1 MSKIEDIK
9 LLEKIIR
16 GMDVTKFY
24 EKELK
29 QIIRDL
35 VEGNGDLFWFEQT
48 GKENFKWEYRN
59 IFWNSIW
66 SSYKIHP
73 FGEYLERA
81 LEEDKKRLKEILNL
95 NSLFNEVS
103 CGSSLFGSNCPS
115 AGDSFELTKEMIEQA
130 IDNKGWIDCPNADCY
145 EKTSILDLDNGI
157 CNELYDYLKD
167 VYLNLF
173 QNWAEEI
180 KHSTWQMKDIVVT
193 PKIKQIILFDYY
205 DETFWNGILEQF
217 KKSLINGN
225 FSFYRDRVDEE
236 DRINDRSDWFYHT
249 TVVNGYYERPKLL
262 RGQCIELIKETF
274 VEPLKLSA
282 RCNSCYTENTITS
295 FKELNLLC
303 KSCQTGIHPYDGVF
317 GDELDDFIY
326 LLEERTYR
334 EHFLEKSLDIFN
346 THLQSKNSYYVAKYS
361 QENLIKD
368 KKLLYKLKLIL
379 PTEQEVWTGLD
390 FSELEPNEVNEIKLQ
405 YRKFLTDLEKML
417 KTNYKIFAASNL
429 DIIFKN
435 NFYIPHWYLD
445 IGFIDRDNTDWEKK
459 VFEFK
464 NKRNKF
470 FDNQKINFKRNENIL
485 DISWECNE
493 EITEVRLNKDN
504 VEEMILHY
512 IHDWHCG

>member
-1 MSKIEDIK
+1 
-9 LLEKIIR
+9 
-16 GMDVTKFY
+16 
-24 EKELK
+24 
-29 QIIRDL
+29 
-35 VEGNGDLFWFEQT
+35 LFWFEQT

-173 QNWAEEI
+173 QKWAEEI

-249 TVVNGYYERPKLL
+249 TVVNGYYERP
-262 RGQCIELIKETF
+262 
-274 VEPLKLSA
+274 
-282 RCNSCYTENTITS
+282 
-295 FKELNLLC
+295 
-303 KSCQTGIHPYDGVF
+303 
-317 GDELDDFIY
+317 
-326 LLEERTYR
+326 
-334 EHFLEKSLDIFN
+334 
-346 THLQSKNSYYVAKYS
+346 
-361 QENLIKD
+361 
-368 KKLLYKLKLIL
+368 
-379 PTEQEVWTGLD
+379 
-390 FSELEPNEVNEIKLQ
+390 
-405 YRKFLTDLEKML
+405 
-417 KTNYKIFAASNL
+417 
-429 DIIFKN
+429 
-435 NFYIPHWYLD
+435 
-445 IGFIDRDNTDWEKK
+445 
-459 VFEFK
+459 
-464 NKRNKF
+464 
-470 FDNQKINFKRNENIL
+470 
-485 DISWECNE
+485 
-493 EITEVRLNKDN
+493 
-504 VEEMILHY
+504 
-512 IHDWHCG
+512 